1 MLFNKKAIAFCLV
14 RAYIIYVLKDK
25 QHLQIQNRFI

>member
-1 MLFNKKAIAFCLV
+1 MLSEIKANAFYLV
-14 RAYIIYVLKDK
+14 RAYIIYVLKGE